1 MEQHLHYQHS
11 RAAVKNFF
19 QPKGISMKKASNY
32 YKYRLWLAGL
42 DHSLLND
49 RQKRELRWFLAWG
62 PKGCDSDNY
71 KLQQEFHVCIRTIQ
85 RDLRL
90 LEYHHFIAR
99 IKGWAELA
107 QGEFVRRLRNRRIIT
122 LPYRTKAAWMTASLS
137 QSLAHAGDKNVTL
150 QLRRGKTPTWLQMK
164 ALLNSPGEKG
174 DLSQGKNVP

>member
-1 MEQHLHYQHS
+1 
-11 RAAVKNFF
+11 
-19 QPKGISMKKASNY
+19 MKKAFNP
-32 YKYRLWLAGL
+32 YKYRLWLGGL

-71 KLQQEFHVCIRTIQ
+71 KLAQEFHVCIRTIQ

-107 QGEFVRRLRNRRIIT
+107 QGKFVRRLRNRQIIT
-122 LPYRTKAAWMTASLS
+122 LPYRTKSDWIVASL
-137 QSLAHAGDKNVTL
+137 QKSLDGVGDKNVTL
-150 QLRRGKTPTWLQMK
+150 QNRRSKTPIWQQRK
-164 ALLNSPGEKG
+164 ALLSDTGPK
-174 DLSQGKNVP
+174 